1 MFVVVGVHTHKKLEI
16 SNPVSRHSPP
26 SQASARPEHELAP
39 AQKMIQPE
47 VMRIKEMITQGELF
61 SYFNNFS
68 TVLL

>member
-1 MFVVVGVHTHKKLEI
+1 MLVTVGVNTHKRLEI

-26 SQASARPEHELAP
+26 SQASARTEHELTP

-47 VMRIKEMITQGELF
+47 VMRIKEMITQGDK
-61 SYFNNFS
+61 NFS